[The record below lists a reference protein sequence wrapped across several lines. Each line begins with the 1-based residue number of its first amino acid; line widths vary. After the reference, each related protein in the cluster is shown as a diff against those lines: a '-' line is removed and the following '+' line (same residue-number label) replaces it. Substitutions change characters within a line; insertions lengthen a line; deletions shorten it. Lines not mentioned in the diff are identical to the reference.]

1 MKLISRFPSIVLL
14 VFSVCFIS
22 CEQDDPL
29 NVEDI
34 LYVERNGAQ
43 TAAQIFGNV
52 ASQNFLLILHG
63 GPGGAGITYRTNA
76 MENSIE
82 NDYAVVYYDQRGQGM
97 SQGHLNKENLTTEE
111 IAKDIDALI
120 AVLRQK
126 YGAKSQI
133 FLLGHSWGGYLGSYY
148 LLDEKRQENIKAWIE
163 VDGAHD
169 FPMMF
174 AEQKILYDSIA
185 KQQIDRGNN
194 TAYWEEI
201 VENISDID
209 PEDLSEEDRFYLN
222 GEAYTAEGI
231 LLQDDVLNIP
241 SVDLNLI
248 KYQYI
253 DYNILTAFS
262 TGQYANNVLLD
273 QGLLESS
280 LTEELH
286 KIKIPTLLLWGSYDL
301 VVPPALGESALENLG
316 SEEKSLVYFER
327 SGHSPMYYEELE
339 YISILKDFLETHK

>member
-1 MKLISRFPSIVLL
+1 MKLIINFPCVLFL
-14 VFSVCFIS
+14 AVVICFSS

-29 NVEDI
+29 NTEDI

-52 ASQNFLLILHG
+52 SSKNFLLILHG
-63 GPGGAGITYRTNA
+63 GPGGSGITYRTGA
-76 MENSIE
+76 MINRIE
-82 NDYAVVYYDQRGQGM
+82 RDYAVVYYDQRGQGM

-120 AVLRQK
+120 AVIRHK
-126 YGAKSQI
+126 YGSTSQI

-148 LLDEKRQENIKAWIE
+148 LLDEARQENIKAWIE

-169 FPMMF
+169 FPLMF
-174 AEQKILYDSIA
+174 AEQKTLYDSIA
-185 KQQIDRGNN
+185 NQQISRGNN

-201 VENISDID
+201 LDKIAEID
-209 PEDLSEEDRFYLN
+209 TEDLSEEDIQYLN
-222 GEAYTAEGI
+222 GEAYIAEGI
-231 LLQDDVLNIP
+231 LLRDDVLDIP
-241 SVDLNLI
+241 SIDLNLL

-262 TGQYANNVLLD
+262 TGQYANDILTD

-316 SEEKSLVYFER
+316 SEIKSLVFFER

-339 YISILKDFLETHK
+339 YVNTLKDFLETHK

>member
-1 MKLISRFPSIVLL
+1 MNLIKIFPRILFL
-14 VFSVCFIS
+14 AFAICFIS
-22 CEQDDPL
+22 CEQDDLL
-29 NVEDI
+29 NTEDI

-52 ASQNFLLILHG
+52 SSQNFLLILHG
-63 GPGGAGITYRTNA
+63 GPGGAGITYRTSA
-76 MENSIE
+76 MKNSIE
-82 NDYAVVYYDQRGQGM
+82 SDYAVVYYDQRGQGM

-120 AVLRQK
+120 AVIRHK
-126 YGAKSQI
+126 YGASSQI
-133 FLLGHSWGGYLGSYY
+133 FLMGHSWGGYLGTYY

-169 FPMMF
+169 FPLMF

-185 KQQIDRGNN
+185 HQQIALGNN
-194 TAYWEEI
+194 TTYWEGLI
-201 VENISDID
+201 ENISTID
-209 PEDLSEEDRFYLN
+209 PDDLSDEDIRFLN
-222 GEAYTAEGI
+222 GEAYTAEEI
-231 LLQDDVLNIP
+231 LLKDDVVNIP
-241 SVDLNLI
+241 TVDLNLI

-262 TGQYANNVLLD
+262 TGQYANGIITD

-280 LTEELH
+280 LTDELY
-286 KIKIPTLLLWGSYDL
+286 KIKVPTLLLWGTYDL

-316 SEEKSLVYFER
+316 SEEKSLIYFER
-327 SGHSPMYYEELE
+327 SGHSPMYYEELA
-339 YISILKDFLETHK
+339 YVSILKDFLNTHK